1 MGLRDLVETT
11 MVSSGVLRDE
21 EAVPPVE
28 QPPLISELLLQ
39 SMMSETVLAYI
50 MISVKVGGYVQGWNR
65 YKKMQEIA
73 DQQYKRGI
81 VSQGVVGRL
90 ASSMS
95 LPSTCLRQSRDRIC
109 VWRFDLS
116 RLSFE
121 MLSSL
126 R

>member
-1 MGLRDLVETT
+1 

-90 ASSMS
+90 VGGSGIGA
-95 LPSTCLRQSRDRIC
+95 QDRL
-109 VWRFDLS
+109 FAPDGLQ
-116 RLSFE
+116 
-121 MLSSL
+121 
-126 R
+126 